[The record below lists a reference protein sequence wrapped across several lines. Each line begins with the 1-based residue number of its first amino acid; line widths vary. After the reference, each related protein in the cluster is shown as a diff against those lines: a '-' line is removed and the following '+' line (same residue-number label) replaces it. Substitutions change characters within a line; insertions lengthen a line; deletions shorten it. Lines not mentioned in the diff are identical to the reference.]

1 MDKKGKSMKF
11 NNALSKH
18 SDEILTLL
26 RDAKHKDVQL
36 NDVMKMAEIMMNSM
50 HGFFK
55 SMDVAVYKEMRDIA
69 TYIEK
74 AKGDISNLQANK
86 LKGEHIPVAGRELDE
101 VVAATERATDTIME
115 NAEMIMST
123 DPTDHAAYQTA
134 VNDGLMNIFEA
145 CSFQDITGQRITKVV
160 TTLKHIEERV
170 SKFASA
176 TGVQDNDSDVSDS
189 EAARLQREKD
199 LILHGPQTA
208 SEATAQDDIDAMF
221 DWYIGSEWILKAEI
235 LSLLFLSTNITSAF
249 SFALVS
255 S

>member
-1 MDKKGKSMKF
+1 MKF

-18 SDEILTLL
+18 SDEILALL
-26 RDAKHKDVQL
+26 KDARDKDVQL
-36 NDVMKMAEIMMNSM
+36 NDVMSMAEIMMNSM

-115 NAEMIMST
+115 NAEMIMAT
-123 DPTDHAAYQTA
+123 DPSDHAAYQTA

-160 TTLKHIEERV
+160 GTLKHIEDRV
-170 SKFASA
+170 SKFAQA
-176 TGVQDNDSDVSDS
+176 TGIQDGDVQMSDE

-199 LILHGPQTA
+199 LILHGPQHA
-208 SEATAQDDIDAMF
+208 DEATAQDDIDAMF
-221 DWYIGSEWILKAEI
+221 D
-235 LSLLFLSTNITSAF
+235 
-249 SFALVS
+249 
-255 S
+255 

>member
-1 MDKKGKSMKF
+1 MKF

-18 SDEILTLL
+18 SDEILALL
-26 RDAKHKDVQL
+26 KDARTKDVQL
-36 NDVMKMAEIMMNSM
+36 NDVMSMAEIMMNSM

-74 AKGDISNLQANK
+74 AKGDISNLQAHK

-115 NAEMIMST
+115 NAENIMAT
-123 DPTDHAAYQTA
+123 DTSDPVAYQKA

-160 TTLKHIEERV
+160 TTLKHIEDRV

-176 TGVQDNDSDVSDS
+176 TGIQDGDYEVS
-189 EAARLQREKD
+189 EEEARLLKREKD
-199 LILHGPQTA
+199 LILHGPQSA

-221 DWYIGSEWILKAEI
+221 D
-235 LSLLFLSTNITSAF
+235 
-249 SFALVS
+249 
-255 S
+255 

>member
-1 MDKKGKSMKF
+1 MKF

-18 SDEILTLL
+18 SDEILALL
-26 RDAKHKDVQL
+26 KDARDKDIQL
-36 NDVMKMAEIMMNSM
+36 NDVMSMAEIMMNSM

-86 LKGEHIPVAGRELDE
+86 LKGEHIPIAGRELDE

-115 NAEMIMST
+115 NAENIMGT
-123 DPTDHAAYQTA
+123 DPSDHAVYQAA
-134 VNDGLMNIFEA
+134 VNEGLMNIFEA

-176 TGVQDNDSDVSDS
+176 TGLKDGEYTMSDA
-189 EAARLQREKD
+189 EAARLKREKD
-199 LILHGPQTA
+199 LILHGPQTT
-208 SEATAQDDIDAMF
+208 EDATGQDDIDAMF
-221 DWYIGSEWILKAEI
+221 D
-235 LSLLFLSTNITSAF
+235 
-249 SFALVS
+249 
-255 S
+255 